1 VFEILNFIGIN
12 NNNNNTSC
20 YPLGW
25 MSATNHHSS
34 DIWTAGIETYSD
46 WVWSLWNDPEHLAQ
60 RQSPIQI
67 ADWGYNQPRDV
78 YLVPRAI
85 CVSRLYWWQ
94 FAAKD
99 YNIKNNYVCQRP
111 GSDYNPENYTR
122 NVYGLISV
130 G

>member
-1 VFEILNFIGIN
+1 MFEILTFIGI
-12 NNNNNTSC
+12 NNNNTSC

-67 ADWGYNQPRDV
+67 ADWGYNQPGDV

-99 YNIKNNYVCQRP
+99 YNTKNNYVCQRP